1 MREAAREVLRELLPG
16 MLDDI
21 LGAPHATGQA
31 TSNGQGRGRA
41 GSDGRGGRSPATG
54 SGRAD
59 EAAAAD
65 VVPLVPAPPVAAVL
79 RPSTWSAPAV
89 PGELVGERPPAG
101 SAPAV
106 PGELVAERPPAGS
119 ARVEPITID
128 GDEDLERFVRALLAR
143 FENPRDR
150 RAIRSGRLRFVLRP
164 SSTARATPAAANA
177 APVMRMEKGAVTERT
192 VRAAAADG
200 ARLLLARGAVLTP
213 LARDQAR
220 ALHVEIE
227 RER

>member
-1 MREAAREVLRELLPG
+1 
-16 MLDDI
+16 
-21 LGAPHATGQA
+21 
-31 TSNGQGRGRA
+31 
-41 GSDGRGGRSPATG
+41 
-54 SGRAD
+54 
-59 EAAAAD
+59 
-65 VVPLVPAPPVAAVL
+65 
-79 RPSTWSAPAV
+79 
-89 PGELVGERPPAG
+89 VGERPPAG
-101 SAPAV
+101 
-106 PGELVAERPPAGS
+106 R

-164 SSTARATPAAANA
+164 SATARATPAAANA